1 MTQYTQNQ
9 KDKIASLYKGF
20 RPDGKSHKFRLS
32 FQIIDSTHDS
42 ANGTTT
48 LGEITMNGDGE
59 YSDIQ
64 NLAFPSPSLI
74 AFTSENFKVL
84 QQIVSQQFE
93 EIAKSDK
100 NARKLQLEMQKAAIE
115 NQIANL

>member
-1 MTQYTQNQ
+1 MTKYTQNE
-9 KDKIASLYKGF
+9 KDTITSLYKGF
-20 RPDGKSHKFRLS
+20 RPDGQSHKFRLS

-64 NLAFPSPSLI
+64 NPAFPNLDLI
-74 AFTSENFKVL
+74 QFTSQNFKGL
-84 QQIVSQQFE
+84 QQIVSQQFA
-93 EIAKSDK
+93 EIARSDK

-115 NQIANL
+115 NQLANL